1 MDAINVWLKM
11 VRSEDAQKCTVT
23 TRVNHIAKKRLLNS
37 QKRTWLLL
45 KTVLYGLMDAT
56 LARSK
61 TGKSVDAQEWLVEIV
76 KTNHIA
82 NIK

>member
-1 MDAINVWLKM
+1 M

-56 LARSK
+56 PAWSK
-61 TGKSVDAQEWLVEIV
+61 TVRLEDAQEWLVEIV

-82 NIK
+82 NKK